1 MSASVLTHDAAC
13 HDVEQKARRGGAT
26 LLWAQGLRTL
36 IEGAGTLLLV
46 RLLSPAAF
54 GLIDMVVAVTGL
66 IDLLKDFGL
75 SAATIQKERIEPAQV
90 SALFWIN
97 CAVGC
102 VLSLVSAGLAP
113 LIALGY
119 ARPELRA
126 LTLALA
132 GCSLLGALGV
142 QHQAL
147 LKRAMRFRTLSAI
160 DLWSGALST
169 LLAVVGAYR
178 GWGAWALVARQLA
191 RLSIQTALSFA
202 WSDLRVLAP
211 RRADVRELL
220 RFGSH
225 VSGFQVMNYLE
236 RNLDNMLIGRFAGAE
251 QLAFYA
257 KAYEMMR
264 LPLQH
269 ITGPVAVIALPA
281 LSRLAQAPERYRH
294 AYVQAARVLM
304 LLAIPI
310 APVAILSADVLVP
323 LVLGPHWSGS
333 VPLFRYLGLALL
345 VKPLANT
352 TSWLFLSQ
360 GRSRELWR
368 WSLIGTPL
376 AALSFVVGLPWGALG
391 VAISYTAVDLFVRT
405 PILLW
410 MLGRTGP
417 IRPRDL
423 FDCLWPA
430 WIAALGATLVYV
442 GLTQL
447 LPDGSTQLRVL
458 LAIPLALFS
467 GAALLSVH
475 AQGRA
480 VLRDALRMLRGS
492 QPKLSA

>member
-1 MSASVLTHDAAC
+1 VSSSVYTHDAAA
-13 HDVEQKARRGGAT
+13 HDVEQRARRDGAT
-26 LLWAQGLRTL
+26 LLWAQALRTL
-36 IEGAGTLLLV
+36 VEGAGTLLLV
-46 RLLSPAAF
+46 RVLTPAAF

-75 SAATIQKERIEPAQV
+75 SAATIQKEHIEPAQI

-97 CAVGC
+97 CAVGV
-102 VLSLVSAGLAP
+102 VLSAFSAALAP

-119 ARPELRA
+119 ARPELRD

-132 GCSLLGALGV
+132 LCSMLGALGV

-147 LKRAMRFRTLSAI
+147 LKRALRFRTLAAI
-160 DLWSGALST
+160 ELWSAALST
-169 LLAVVGAYR
+169 LVAVVGAYR
-178 GWGAWALVARQLA
+178 GWGAWALVARQLV
-191 RLSIQTALSFA
+191 RLAIQTALSFA

-220 RFGSH
+220 AFGSH

-236 RNLDNMLIGRFAGAE
+236 RNLDNMLVGRFAGAE

-281 LSRLAQAPERYRH
+281 LSRLAHAPERYRH
-294 AYVQAARVLM
+294 AYVQVARVLM
-304 LLAIPI
+304 LISIPL

-333 VPLFRYLGLALL
+333 VPMFRYLGLALL

-360 GRSRELWR
+360 GRSRELWQ

-376 AALSFVVGLPWGALG
+376 AALSFVIGLPWGALG
-391 VAISYTAVDLFVRT
+391 VAIAYTTADLFVRT
-405 PILLW
+405 PILFWL
-410 MLGRTGP
+410 LARSGP
-417 IRPRDL
+417 IRLRDL

-430 WIAALGATLVYV
+430 WITALGATLVYV
-442 GLTQL
+442 ALVQL
-447 LPDGSTQLRVL
+447 LPAWPQQLRVL
-458 LAIPLALFS
+458 LSIPLALVA
-467 GAALLSVH
+467 GASVLLLRAES
-475 AQGRA
+475 RA
-480 VLRDALRMLRGS
+480 VLREAWRTLRGL
-492 QPKLSA
+492 QPRFSA